1 MPYPSLTAERTG
13 VKVVRFILGAVL
25 AGIILGQIGLSVL
38 MMLAYRPASS
48 NAITFEQIVTINQGM
63 SGKEIGKMLKES
75 GLILNSHLFNLM
87 LHMTKTGSK
96 LQAGEYLLNPAMSI
110 FEVIEK
116 LKDGIVVTYPVI
128 IPEGYNLKQI
138 ADLLAEKNLVDEN
151 RFLMLA
157 HNAELV
163 YGDDLPLELP
173 IKSLEGYLFPDTYQF
188 AKGQSEEAIIG
199 HMVARFID
207 HVLPQIDFDSFGGKY
222 SLHEVVTLASIVEKE
237 VIMDW
242 ERPIVAAVYLN
253 RLDINMR
260 LQADPT
266 VRYVMTENRSRVLYS
281 DLEIDS
287 PYNTYRYDG
296 LPPGP
301 IASPGIKS
309 ILAVLNPADVDYLYF
324 VSKRNG
330 THQFSRTFSE
340 HVAARRKLG
349 Y

>member
-1 MPYPSLTAERTG
+1 MPNPSLTAERTG
-13 VKVVRFILGAVL
+13 VKVVRFIFVTLL
-25 AGIILGQIGLSVL
+25 ACIILGQISLSVL
-38 MMLAYRPASS
+38 LMLACRPG
-48 NAITFEQIVTINQGM
+48 NTNTVNFDQVVTINQGL
-63 SGKEIGKMLKES
+63 SGKEIGKMLKEN
-75 GLILNSHLFNLM
+75 GLISNPHLFNLM
-87 LHMTKTGSK
+87 LYMTKTGSK
-96 LQAGEYLLNPAMSI
+96 LQAGEYLLSPAMSI
-110 FEVIEK
+110 LEVIEK
-116 LKDGIVVTYPVI
+116 LKDGIIVTYPVI
-128 IPEGYNLKQI
+128 IPEGYNLRQI
-138 ADLLAEKNLVDEN
+138 AGLLAEKNLVDEN

-157 HNAELV
+157 QNAELV

-207 HVLPQIDFDSFGGKY
+207 HVLPQIDLDSFDGKY
-222 SLHEVVTLASIVEKE
+222 SLHEVMTLASIVEKE

-266 VRYVMTENRSRVLYS
+266 VQYVMTEERSRVLYS

-309 ILAVLNPADVDYLYF
+309 IMAVLEPADVDYLYF
-324 VSKRNG
+324 VSKRDG

-340 HVAARRKLG
+340 HVAARRQLG